1 MFGREIFRKST
12 LEKMTAPEDLD
23 ELLQVNSART
33 WLLFSAVSM
42 VIVGMLVWGFF
53 GSITQKVKG
62 FGIIKTYELP
72 REVLSNR
79 SGQVDS
85 VFCKTGD
92 LVIRNHRLMKIY
104 LLEEKT
110 MLKLFLPLTA
120 KLPV

>member
-1 MFGREIFRKST
+1 
-12 LEKMTAPEDLD
+12 MTAPEDLD